1 MKKAL
6 AFASFAA
13 FALAACGST
22 KEAKLANPAPCPNV
36 VVLSDAAR
44 LVDFDGEQRLE
55 DIAWTAEVAN
65 VSLTCRYVADKPIDA
80 SMTIDFAFGKGPK
93 ANGESHNFGYWVAV
107 TRTNREVIEKRE
119 YIIPV
124 KFGDKDT
131 VRRAEHEIKEIIIP
145 RKDDKVSGTN
155 FEVVVGLVVTPQQ
168 AIYNRSGKSLKFPDL

>member
-1 MKKAL
+1 MNKAL
-6 AFASFAA
+6 AFAPVALV
-13 FALAACGST
+13 ALAACGST
-22 KEAKLANPAPCPNV
+22 KEAKQANPAPCPNI

-55 DIAWTAEVAN
+55 DIAWTAEVEN
-65 VSLTCRYVADKPIDA
+65 VSLTCRYVANKPIDA
-80 SMTIDFAFGKGPK
+80 SMKINFAFGKGPK
-93 ANGESHNFGYWVAV
+93 ANGESHNFGYWIAV

-119 YIIPV
+119 YVVPV
-124 KFGDKDT
+124 KFGDTDS

-145 RKDDKVSGTN
+145 RKDESVSGVN